1 MARILSCAA
10 AIVSLIAL
18 VTLRPNF
25 VPAPGGR
32 TATAPKSNVMGNP
45 RGQFS
50 AWNEKETTE
59 VQSKAGWTGQ
69 DDLWRVGDPGEC
81 TFCFIRLAGSNVKG
95 TSLEVELT

>member
-10 AIVSLIAL
+10 AIVALIAL

-50 AWNEKETTE
+50 AWNEKGTTE

-69 DDLWRVGDPGEC
+69 DDLWTLC

>member
-10 AIVSLIAL
+10 AIVSFIAL

-45 RGQFS
+45 KAQFS
-50 AWNEKETTE
+50 AWNEKGTTE
-59 VQSKAGWTGQ
+59 VQSKADGQDRTGQ
-69 DDLWRVGDPGEC
+69 DDLWDYGP
-81 TFCFIRLAGSNVKG
+81 TKG
-95 TSLEVELT
+95 GHMMDIWTWNFFGCDFFVS